1 MSKVGIKEHGH
12 TPLKIIYFGNREGF
26 SAAKFGFN

>member
-1 MSKVGIKEHGH
+1 MSKVGIKEYSP
-12 TPLKIIYFGNREGF
+12 PLKIIYFGNREGF

>member
-1 MSKVGIKEHGH
+1 MSKVGLQEYS
-12 TPLKIIYFGNREGF
+12 PLLKIIYFGNREGF

>member
-1 MSKVGIKEHGH
+1 MSKVGIKEHRPP
-12 TPLKIIYFGNREGF
+12 PLKIIYFGNREGF